1 MADPATD
8 SRMLIDRG
16 KWLLRLIW
24 VRVVV
29 FSIFVA
35 AQPSLDMLLLL
46 AAVYVLSFLW
56 FAFLR
61 LNQSYLPQA
70 YAQIVVDLL
79 LITWMVNRTGGL
91 DSYFSSLYFLEI
103 VMSSILLK
111 PRRAYVVAITAS
123 MLHGVHMNLAHF
135 GVLPSTTTTFPEL
148 ITLQY
153 IVGVTIFGFCA
164 VGFLANVMAEN
175 WHTSDAA
182 LEESTEQFEFLQALT
197 AHIIDSLGSGLV
209 TTDLEGRIFL
219 FNPAA
224 AEISGRSSSAVVG
237 RGIWEV
243 FPELPEGAGVGGF
256 EIETPGPGNRA
267 MCLQF
272 LVTALAVDERG
283 PTGYVWCFDDVT
295 DMREME
301 RELRRRERMAAIGVM
316 SAGIAHEIRNPL
328 ASITG
333 SLGLLQSELTLGA
346 EQQQLVSIVARE
358 TERLNQTI
366 NDFLLYAR
374 PSLPQPKPL
383 RLDTVIL
390 DVLQL
395 IGNSPD
401 RRSDHEIHT
410 ALDPVTVR
418 ADESMMRQV
427 VHNLVSNAFKAMP
440 ESGTLEI
447 ALRETGDRAR
457 LEFRDSGIGMTPQDI
472 DRLFL
477 PFHSGFRSGTG
488 LGLSIVYQIVTA
500 HHGHIWANSK
510 PGQGTVFNV
519 ELPAGPEAVEKVE
532 ASEAGETQYVHDRH
546 DEVPVG
552 HGV

>member
-1 MADPATD
+1 MTNPGTDP
-8 SRMLIDRG
+8 RILMDRS

-35 AQPSLDMLLLL
+35 AQPSVDMLVLL
-46 AAVYVLSFLW
+46 AAVYALSFCW

-61 LNQSYLPQA
+61 LNQSYVPQV
-70 YAQIVVDLL
+70 YAQIAVDLL

-111 PRRAYVVAITAS
+111 RRGAWVTAIAAS
-123 MLHGVHMNLAHF
+123 MLHGVHLDLAHF
-135 GVLPSTTTTFPEL
+135 RVLPSTTVTFPEL

-164 VGFLANVMAEN
+164 VGFLANVLAEN

-182 LEESTEQFEFLQALT
+182 LEESTGQVAFLQALT

-209 TTDLEGRIFL
+209 TTDLGGTIFL

-224 AEISGRSSSAVVG
+224 ARISGRSSEDVVG
-237 RGIWEV
+237 CGIREV
-243 FPELPEGAGVGGF
+243 FPTLPERTGVGDF
-256 EIETPGPGNRA
+256 EIETPGPGEQE

-272 LVTALAVDERG
+272 SVTPLAMDERG

-295 DMREME
+295 EMREME
-301 RELRRRERMAAIGVM
+301 RELRRKERMTAIGVM

-333 SLGLLQSELTLGA
+333 SFGLLQSELDLGT
-346 EQQQLVSIVARE
+346 EQRQLMGIIARE

-374 PSLPQPKPL
+374 PRLPQPKPF
-383 RLDTVIL
+383 RLDAVIS
-390 DVLQL
+390 DTLQL
-395 IGNSPD
+395 IENSTD
-401 RRSDHEIHT
+401 RGSGHRIQTD
-410 ALDPVTVR
+410 LGPVTIK
-418 ADESMMRQV
+418 ADEGMMRQV
-427 VHNLVSNAFKAMP
+427 VHNLASNAFKAMP
-440 ESGTLEI
+440 ESGTLEST
-447 ALRETGDRAR
+447 LRETGGRAR
-457 LEFRDSGIGMTPQDI
+457 LEFRDSGIGMTSEDI

-477 PFHSGFRSGTG
+477 PFHSSFRSGTG

-500 HHGHIWANSK
+500 HRGYIWADSK
-510 PGQGTVFNV
+510 PGEGTVFSV
-519 ELPAGPEAVEKVE
+519 ELPVGM
-532 ASEAGETQYVHDRH
+532 EAGEKEEPTKPQG
-546 DEVPVG
+546 EVAAPQA
-552 HGV
+552 

>member
-1 MADPATD
+1 MADPGTD
-8 SRMLIDRG
+8 PRILMDRS

-29 FSIFVA
+29 SSVFVA
-35 AQPSLDMLLLL
+35 AQPSVDMLVLL
-46 AAVYVLSFLW
+46 AAVYALSFCW

-61 LNQSYLPQA
+61 LNPSYLSQA
-70 YAQIVVDLL
+70 YAQIAVDLL

-111 PRRAYVVAITAS
+111 RRGAYVTAIAAS
-123 MLHGVHMNLAHF
+123 LLHGVHLDLAHF
-135 GVLPSTTTTFPEL
+135 RVLPSTTVTFPEL

-153 IVGVTIFGFCA
+153 IVGVTIFGYCA
-164 VGFLANVMAEN
+164 VGFLADVLAEN

-182 LEESTEQFEFLQALT
+182 LEESTGQVAFLQALT

-209 TTDLEGRIFL
+209 TTDLDGKIYL

-224 AEISGRSSSAVVG
+224 AEISGRSSEEVVG
-237 RGIWEV
+237 RGIREV
-243 FPELPEGAGVGGF
+243 FPTLPEGAGVGDF
-256 EIETPGPGNRA
+256 EIENPGSGKRP

-272 LVTALAVDERG
+272 SVTPLAMDDSG

-295 DMREME
+295 EMREME
-301 RELRRRERMAAIGVM
+301 RELRRKERMAAIGVM

-333 SLGLLQSELTLGA
+333 SFGLLQSELTLGV
-346 EQQQLVSIVARE
+346 EQKQLVSIIARE

-366 NDFLLYAR
+366 NGFLLYAR
-374 PSLPQPKPL
+374 PSLPRPRPI
-383 RLDTVIL
+383 RLDIVIA

-395 IGNSPD
+395 IENSPD
-401 RRSDHEIHT
+401 RRPDHKIEPF
-410 ALDPVTVR
+410 LDPVTIR

-427 VHNLVSNAFKAMP
+427 VHNLASNAFKAMP

-447 ALRETGDRAR
+447 RLRETGGRVR
-457 LEFRDSGIGMTPQDI
+457 LEFKDSGVGMTSEAI
-472 DRLFL
+472 DSLFL
-477 PFHSGFRSGTG
+477 PFHSSFRSGTG
-488 LGLSIVYQIVTA
+488 LGLSIVYQIVTN
-500 HHGHIWANSK
+500 HHGNIWANSN
-510 PGQGTVFNV
+510 PEQGTVFNV
-519 ELPAGPEAVEKVE
+519 ELPAGF
-532 ASEAGETQYVHDRH
+532 EAGEQGVADEERDPDGRY
-546 DEVPVG
+546 DEVPVRYG
-552 HGV
+552 Q

>member
-1 MADPATD
+1 M
-8 SRMLIDRG
+8 
-16 KWLLRLIW
+16 LRLIW

-29 FSIFVA
+29 FSVFVA
-35 AQPSLDMLLLL
+35 AQPSVDMLVLLV
-46 AAVYVLSFLW
+46 AVYALSFCW

-61 LNQSYLPQA
+61 LNRSYLPQA
-70 YAQIVVDLL
+70 YAQIAVDLL

-111 PRRAYVVAITAS
+111 RRGAYVTAITAS
-123 MLHGVHMNLAHF
+123 LLHGVHLDLAHF
-135 GVLPSTTTTFPEL
+135 RVLPSTTVTFPEL

-153 IVGVTIFGFCA
+153 IVGVTIFGYCA
-164 VGFLANVMAEN
+164 VGFLADVLAEN

-182 LEESTEQFEFLQALT
+182 LEESTGQVAFLQALT

-209 TTDLEGRIFL
+209 TTDLDGKIYL

-224 AEISGRSSSAVVG
+224 AEISGRSSREVVG
-237 RGIWEV
+237 RGIREV
-243 FPELPEGAGVGGF
+243 FPTLPQGAGVGDF
-256 EIETPGPGNRA
+256 EIENPGMETRA

-272 LVTALAVDERG
+272 SVTPLAMDDSG

-295 DMREME
+295 EMREME
-301 RELRRRERMAAIGVM
+301 RELRRKERMAAIGVM

-333 SLGLLQSELTLGA
+333 SFGLLQSELKLGE
-346 EQQQLVSIVARE
+346 EQKQLVSIIARE

-374 PSLPQPKPL
+374 PSLPRARSI
-383 RLDTVIL
+383 RLDIVIA

-395 IGNSPD
+395 IENSPD
-401 RRSDHEIHT
+401 RRPDHKIEPL
-410 ALDPVTVR
+410 LDPVTIR

-427 VHNLVSNAFKAMP
+427 VHNLASNAFKAMP
-440 ESGTLEI
+440 ESGTLKI
-447 ALRETGDRAR
+447 QLRETGGRVR
-457 LEFRDSGIGMTPQDI
+457 LEFKDSGVGMSSEAI
-472 DRLFL
+472 DSLFL
-477 PFHSGFRSGTG
+477 PFHSSFRSGTG
-488 LGLSIVYQIVTA
+488 LGLSIVYQIVTN
-500 HHGHIWANSK
+500 HHGNIWASSN

-519 ELPAGPEAVEKVE
+519 ELPAGLESGEQGEGEEEREP
-532 ASEAGETQYVHDRH
+532 AGRY
-546 DEVPVG
+546 DEVPVRYG
-552 HGV
+552 Q